1 MCAIDFFDEGNK
13 QSTKKELFG
22 LCDDDNKQPA
32 YIDIDISN
40 KEAKW
45 IGIVINADKKE
56 VLFYPVDNCIKLIR
70 PGGLMAQRCEGILRS
85 DSNTLI
91 FTELKDRKVLPAVWL
106 KEAESQIIETLTF
119 FLSNY
124 KSNNYKIKAWIS
136 NKQLT
141 NPNYYQQ
148 ISDFK
153 ELTKQLF
160 GNRLGYTLYIDRR
173 IKI

>member
-1 MCAIDFFDEGNK
+1 MCAINFFDEGNK
-13 QSTKKELFG
+13 QSTKREQFG

-70 PGGLMAQRCEGILRS
+70 PDGLMAQRCEGILRS

-91 FTELKDRKVLPAVWL
+91 FTE
-106 KEAESQIIETLTF
+106 
-119 FLSNY
+119 
-124 KSNNYKIKAWIS
+124 
-136 NKQLT
+136 
-141 NPNYYQQ
+141 
-148 ISDFK
+148 
-153 ELTKQLF
+153 
-160 GNRLGYTLYIDRR
+160 
-173 IKI
+173 

>member
-32 YIDIDISN
+32 YIDSDISN
-40 KEAKW
+40 KETKW
-45 IGIVINADKKE
+45 IGIVINETQKE

-70 PGGLMAQRCEGILRS
+70 PDGSMAQRCEGILRS

-106 KEAESQIIETLTF
+106 KEAESQIIETLKF
-119 FLSNY
+119 FLDNY

-153 ELTKQLF
+153 ALTKQLF

>member
-1 MCAIDFFDEGNK
+1 MCTIDFFDEGNK
-13 QSTKKELFG
+13 QSTKREQFG

-70 PGGLMAQRCEGILRS
+70 PDGLMAQRCEGILRS

-106 KEAESQIIETLTF
+106 KEAESQIIETLTS
-119 FLSNY
+119 FLNTY

-148 ISDFK
+148 ISAFK
-153 ELTKQLF
+153 ESTKQLF
-160 GNRLGYTLYIDRR
+160 GDRHGYTLYIDRV
-173 IKI
+173 IKV

>member
-1 MCAIDFFDEGNK
+1 M
-13 QSTKKELFG
+13 
-22 LCDDDNKQPA
+22 
-32 YIDIDISN
+32 
-40 KEAKW
+40 
-45 IGIVINADKKE
+45 
-56 VLFYPVDNCIKLIR
+56 
-70 PGGLMAQRCEGILRS
+70 
-85 DSNTLI
+85 
-91 FTELKDRKVLPAVWL
+91 LPAVWL
-106 KEAESQIIETLTF
+106 KEAESQIIKTLTF
-119 FLSNY
+119 FLNNY

-153 ELTKQLF
+153 ALTKQLF